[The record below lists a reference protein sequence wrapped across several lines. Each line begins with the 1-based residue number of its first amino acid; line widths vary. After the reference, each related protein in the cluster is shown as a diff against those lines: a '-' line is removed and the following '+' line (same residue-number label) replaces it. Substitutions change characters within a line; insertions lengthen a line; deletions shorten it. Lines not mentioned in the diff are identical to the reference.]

1 MRQPKPQKYKNHAEY
16 KIGKGIAMEEKT
28 YKLMSR
34 TGAMN
39 ITFGVICIV
48 TGITAGV
55 MLIIGGAR
63 LLAEKSKILF

>member
-1 MRQPKPQKYKNHAEY
+1 
-16 KIGKGIAMEEKT
+16 MEEKT